1 MTTAREGTRHLGGD
15 VAVHGSRAAGTAGPD
30 SDIDFAV
37 RVDPSRFDDLVAE
50 RFGRPNPGS
59 SKERTMQHAIG
70 TGKIQA
76 GEAGLRQLRLKL
88 ENDLNMDVDISVIR
102 RGGPFDSPPFLPE
115 QP

>member
-1 MTTAREGTRHLGGD
+1 
-15 VAVHGSRAAGTAGPD
+15 
-30 SDIDFAV
+30 
-37 RVDPSRFDDLVAE
+37 
-50 RFGRPNPGS
+50 
-59 SKERTMQHAIG
+59 MQHAIR

-102 RGGPFDSPPFLPE
+102 RDGPFDTPPFLPE